1 MFLKFTGARAF
12 CLLTSVFV
20 LIFSN
25 QYRPIII
32 YLDNYASSTSYDLFL
47 MTHLWREVNCSLP
60 LHEVIQ
66 GKITY
71 ILPEVNTFRW
81 WGPYTIIP
89 CQDHI
94 IPCQDRRHN
103 GIFLCERVKVLFPR
117 KQFELENAARGLINV
132 RLCRG
137 GFRGARAPPKIGKKY
152 DFLA

>member
-1 MFLKFTGARAF
+1 MFLKLTGARAF

-25 QYRPIII
+25 QYRTIII

-81 WGPYTIIP
+81 
-89 CQDHI
+89 
-94 IPCQDRRHN
+94 
-103 GIFLCERVKVLFPR
+103 
-117 KQFELENAARGLINV
+117 
-132 RLCRG
+132 
-137 GFRGARAPPKIGKKY
+137 
-152 DFLA
+152 